1 MIANKIKRC
10 KTDSFPGCVPP
21 IFHFFL
27 FRFMMIS
34 LLFFIDVVHLSGL
47 QIYFRKFYDIKFHN
61 FLISSNTD
69 FLTCRLEFDN
79 PDRPECQNLLSIYQ
93 LVSGKSKEVL
103 SLSLC
108 VGAFLPLNALCL
120 FLLKNIF
127 LRHDIYDTLPI
138 DHFRLFPPF
147 NKNRPPFYVLSDPTF
162 SGYCFA
168 GSCFR
173 MSEHELGH
181 IQAHYY

>member
-1 MIANKIKRC
+1 MNKIKRC
-10 KTDSFPGCVPP
+10 KTDSFPGCVPR

-27 FRFMMIS
+27 FRFMMIL

-47 QIYFRKFYDIKFHN
+47 QISFRKFYDIKFHN

-103 SLSLC
+103 SLSLS
-108 VGAFLPLNALCL
+108 VS
-120 FLLKNIF
+120 
-127 LRHDIYDTLPI
+127 
-138 DHFRLFPPF
+138 
-147 NKNRPPFYVLSDPTF
+147 VLSF
-162 SGYCFA
+162 
-168 GSCFR
+168 
-173 MSEHELGH
+173 L
-181 IQAHYY
+181 